1 MTVVTDPKGVSAQVI
16 QQFYDFTNKGVL
28 EIGCGRG
35 RMTFPLAGPS
45 LHITAIDP
53 LEEDIQTAIENTPP
67 DLREKIDFI
76 VSGIEHFDPP
86 PGGAKFDIAI
96 FTWSL

>member
-1 MTVVTDPKGVSAQVI
+1 MSVVTDPEGVSAEVI
-16 QQFYDFTNKGVL
+16 QQFYDFTNKRVL

-35 RMTFPLAGPS
+35 RITMPLAEPS
-45 LHITAIDP
+45 QHITAIDP

-76 VSGIEHFDPP
+76 VSGIEHFDLSSRSS
-86 PGGAKFDIAI
+86 KFDIAI